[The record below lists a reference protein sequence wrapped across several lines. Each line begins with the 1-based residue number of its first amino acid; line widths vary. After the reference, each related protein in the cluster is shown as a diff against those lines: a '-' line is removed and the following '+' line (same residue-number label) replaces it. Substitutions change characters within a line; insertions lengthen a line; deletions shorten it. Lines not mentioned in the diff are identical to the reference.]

1 VSLEDRSGRI
11 DRSRPQLLSEQ
22 VADDLRADITSG
34 ETTGRLP
41 GEHELAAQYGVSRV
55 TVRRAVA
62 ILISEGLLQTLRG
75 RGTFV
80 ADRQKG

>member
-1 VSLEDRSGRI
+1 VSLEDRSSRI
-11 DRSRPQLLSEQ
+11 DRSRPLLLSEQ
-22 VADDLRADITSG
+22 VADDLRTDITAG
-34 ETTGRLP
+34 EITGRLP

-62 ILISEGLLQTLRG
+62 TLISEGLLQTLRG

-80 ADRQKG
+80 AHQKS

>member
-1 VSLEDRSGRI
+1 VSLEDRSSRI
-11 DRSRPQLLSEQ
+11 DRSRPLLLSEQ
-22 VADDLRADITSG
+22 VADDLRADITSR
-34 ETTGRLP
+34 EITGRLP

-55 TVRRAVA
+55 TIRRAAA

-80 ADRQKG
+80 ADKQS

>member
-1 VSLEDRSGRI
+1 VSLEDRSSRI

-22 VADDLRADITSG
+22 VADDLRADITSA
-34 ETTGRLP
+34 EITGRLP
-41 GEHELAAQYGVSRV
+41 GEHELAAQYAVSRV